1 MTHLKNKIEQ
11 QIEDTLKYG
20 ITPKTA
26 PYIGELVD
34 ILKDLEEIHTKGTT
48 IRSMVGDIMELE
60 RQGNTSEEHKELI
73 SQLLKDSKLIKDAL
87 SEAKLSPEHKVM
99 YLNIFKN

>member
-1 MTHLKNKIEQ
+1 MTHLKDMVKQ

-26 PYIGELVD
+26 SYIGELVD
-34 ILKDLEEIHTKGTT
+34 ILKDLEEMNTKGNT
-48 IRSMVGDIMELE
+48 IRDMVGDIMMLE
-60 RQGNTSEEHKELI
+60 RQGNTSEEHKDLV
-73 SQLLKDSKLIKDAL
+73 SQLLKDSKLIKDTL